1 MGIKRVEKMIECH
14 NQRVDWQP
22 GNGSRYDIL
31 YGEYINADGKP
42 MFFVTWLRLGGSGGS
57 TLSWDGLTLLHW
69 SYLSEK
75 MKVNEAD
82 AAGILSY
89 LKKIHGHTV
98 AMPEDFNDNGVWS
111 PKPQALEE

>member
-1 MGIKRVEKMIECH
+1 MIECH

-89 LKKIHGHTV
+89 LKKIRGHTV
-98 AMPEDFNDNGVWS
+98 AMPEGFDDMGRYRPVL
-111 PKPQALEE
+111 AEAEE